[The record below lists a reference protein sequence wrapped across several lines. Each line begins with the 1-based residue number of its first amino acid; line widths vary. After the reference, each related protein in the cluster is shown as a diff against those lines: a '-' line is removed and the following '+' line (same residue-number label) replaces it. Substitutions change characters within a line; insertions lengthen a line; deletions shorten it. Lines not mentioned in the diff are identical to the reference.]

1 MDGEAIGAI
10 IQQVKKPFSIG
21 DYIARPNDW
30 SIDDPTSLVKP
41 EPTAK
46 ALQVSTLGAV
56 RDYVTANRDGLDLS
70 KIQVHA
76 VNPNTVHVL
85 GPLSARSRTRETVLA
100 ANTADLTD
108 GFLGKY
114 MSLED
119 FILGLQV
126 RFADADDRKKLLSL
140 LSTVKHETVKTA
152 MDDGMTQVVSARAGV
167 ALISDV
173 AVPNPVLLTGLRA
186 FRDIVQPSGL
196 YVLRVQSGPHGGL
209 PQVGLFE
216 ADGGAWKLSTLE
228 RVREWLTA
236 ALPRDVAVL
245 A

>member
-10 IQQVKKPFSIG
+10 IQQVKKPFQVG
-21 DYIARPNDW
+21 DYLARPGDW
-30 SIDDPTSLVKP
+30 VLEDPVALIKP

-56 RDYVTANRDGLDLS
+56 RDYLTANKDALALGTL
-70 KIQVHA
+70 QVH
-76 VNPNTVHVL
+76 VVSPNTVHVL

-100 ANTADLTD
+100 ANAGDLV
-108 GFLGKY
+108 GEFLGKFTT
-114 MSLED
+114 LED

-126 RFADADDRKKLLSL
+126 RFADADDRKKILGLLS
-140 LSTVKHETVKTA
+140 SVKHETVKTA
-152 MDDGMTQVVSARAGV
+152 MDDGMTQVVQARAGV

-173 AVPNPVLLTGLRA
+173 AVPNPVMLTGIRA
-186 FRDIVQPSGL
+186 FRDVVQPSSL
-196 YVLRVQSGPHGGL
+196 YVLRVHGGPQGGL

-228 RVREWLTA
+228 RVREWLVD
-236 ALPRDVAVL
+236 ALPKDIAVL